1 MTTSA
6 RESQIYKVKY
16 ITSQG
21 VSAIYVFNGG
31 RGGEQ
36 DKKKKGSTT
45 TAGFTAEELQ
55 EIKQQS
61 VKIISC
67 KSKLYS
73 DDSLATIKI
82 KILQELWRSGDGGSG
97 NEKITFDELYIF
109 GQQKVTINPSLVYQA
124 LTQYK
129 KLPLTRERV
138 QKFVANIAGNK
149 LAAAAGPET
158 YTYNDLY
165 SLLQGTT
172 DSAIIDKTLGYRQI
186 LVRGEYPFICNP
198 FNVTVYD
205 EILERFIQSKQP
217 LGSIVWKDG
226 GKLLQD
232 TGPIENNTILLCKA
246 EDVMGHM
253 TDVFGGNDA
262 AVAHNIKYYFPGLY
276 SKNIHSFAELQA
288 KRGELMKLHA
298 KIMTPKLD
306 TYYQNVDMFY
316 GVFEERKSELKYVSR
331 GIKFIK
337 AVMSPGFALKIPLEV
352 LFKVIR
358 AGPQVPLIKYNPASR
373 QENMYRLY
381 TQSVAT
387 DGRKIPALKK
397 SIIMR
402 LSKHIGKTKSVAVYM
417 EGRLSDADADDPST
431 DTPTTPLICEF
442 DEAGYMTFTAEFDE
456 VVADIAVIDALFRQ
470 NVNPVIEEIRKVL
483 EQSGYN
489 FPLFRSMSAVEV
501 EIKQITYETKIS
513 ITKSLDIAGLRGCVS
528 SVFVNETNT
537 AGRKAAMPGKDIK
550 LRFKR
555 VSNYSAFNS
564 QEAFIIEK
572 AGQGYRGSD
581 IILAL
586 MENFTELSR
595 DQAVEMV
602 SKIAA
607 ELEVE
612 KGERQ
617 AELKIKENPGFKTTI
632 SLDLQ
637 TAEITVVTENINSVA
652 YLNTLP
658 IYIDTMIRLTQD
670 KKSTGYPVG
679 KITELCSG
687 AAAVAAAATQETQT
701 EQNYAN
707 PQFHVAAP
715 PKFNNANADAD
726 ANAADND
733 EVVVEFGSDDDD
745 LGEDSIGSLS
755 SLEDDMPVKK
765 PAGKGAMNLFF
776 GNLSDSDMSD
786 QSGGAASDS
795 SVSSMSD
802 HGANNRGDDDDEDD
816 DSDAEDAGDIRNID
830 GLKLNKPYYFQ
841 QMIENKDP
849 ALIVKEDTKEF
860 NSYSRTCSSDKR
872 RQPVILT
879 DAQLDTIHQEHPGFL
894 REQDVIKYG
903 SDRKHQYN
911 YICPRYWC
919 LKTNTVVNPADLK
932 EVKGPDGKIE
942 LQHPTCGKVLPKK
955 ENRVKPGYY
964 IYEFYDETEEE
975 GYPGLIPGKHPKG
988 HCLPCC
994 FKKYNTL
1001 GRIQAKKTCT
1011 ANMLGTANAG
1021 VDVAPGVGAKGK
1033 KTAAAEILAAK
1044 REGEYILNP
1053 DKFPLDHGRWGHIPV
1068 EIQVM
1073 FRDIGAAAAVDCG
1086 STVTTATTE
1095 RPCLLRHGV
1104 EINKRQS
1111 FVACISDLLHYGRD
1125 EILTISAM
1133 RQKILKAMTID
1144 SFLKYQNGNLVEMFY
1159 SFSPDRGDQK
1169 QDRPANV
1176 HKYQHSRL
1184 YASVY
1189 GSGASTSARY
1199 TGEYFKK
1206 VVSAF
1211 ENFSA
1216 YMSDDESFIDHT
1228 YLWDIVSAPNKQLFP
1243 YGLNLIIFK
1252 LPHDDI
1258 TNNVQLLCPTNH
1270 YSTELFSVKKPSV
1283 FLILDDGYY
1292 EPLYSYD
1299 HKTTGELSIIKEFG
1313 KANTPESIETIF
1325 KRLVRPFYEQV
1336 CRPMDSM
1343 PGVYRAKR
1351 GLLVDELIRELEAIG
1366 GEVGK
1371 HVMNFNSKI
1380 IGVMASLPG
1389 MGARAQCFVPCYPSV
1404 SSSSPDREDYV
1415 FMTDENLWQTYEN
1428 TVHFLQKLSK
1438 LSKQKIPCAPTH
1450 KIVEDELIVG
1460 ILTETG
1466 QFVQISHPIPATAAE
1481 GSFAG
1486 QLREIRDTSYITH
1499 DSSAV
1504 SARGQSSSQRGPS
1517 VQADV
1522 IIATEQGID
1531 DDRYEYIKKIKMET
1545 QFYNVFRN
1553 TVRIL
1558 LNDYK
1563 NIKLREQL
1571 KNETGS
1577 AWALYSESLKRIT
1590 GLLRELV
1597 SDTIQFT
1604 GDDNYY
1610 KLIDDISTCVSHN
1623 GSVAGADAGTKAGE
1637 TNTVCTI
1644 TSGGKQTLLLPRNN
1658 LITGKPNEVAYF
1670 GKMADELLRY
1680 TQIKQFMF
1688 QPQVFLSFGNI
1699 GYNLKNT
1706 EMMLPQSSLTQEFFE
1721 TLVPAVVN
1729 KYSHFNAADS
1739 VVPILGQYYDNVVD
1753 IHGRG
1758 HSHDHGHGEHAGVA
1772 VPELE
1777 CPVKTYTTIR
1787 GLPADWNKCFPAG
1800 FKEIE
1805 FGAPNELLTTGK
1817 TGFGAP
1823 NEFLPTGKPGFG
1835 TLPAC
1840 TFDVMINLLDA
1851 YVRGKEKFTIGILKN
1866 VLYTEYTRL
1875 GGDSAAD
1882 TSRRSTIYLMLE
1894 AEGKRELLSVAAGVG
1909 REPVSFEFVY
1919 GETYYLT
1926 LLDMVIIAAKYQV
1939 PVVFV
1944 CAGAGAGAGERIIKA
1959 GGAGAQ
1965 GVQSAIVFVSSSVTG
1980 ATKTVVTANGELF
1993 FSIYSSVSSECRD
2006 RITAGIEIVGVDH
2019 VLELLRPAASAVAA
2033 VAPTGVKK
2041 PRAKRVIKAAAPEE
2055 NVLQDDEVMPAL
2067 LTPPG
2072 AAAAA
2077 KKTVRR
2083 TKKAVVAVADIKD
2096 AAAAAVPLVAK
2107 TVRKRVAK
2115 AKVV

>member
-31 RGGEQ
+31 RGGEPE
-36 DKKKKGSTT
+36 KKKKGSTT
-45 TAGFTAEELQ
+45 TVGFTAEELQ
-55 EIKQQS
+55 EIKQQN

-82 KILQELWRSGDGGSG
+82 KILQELWRGGDGGSG

-138 QKFVANIAGNK
+138 QKFVANIVGNK
-149 LAAAAGPET
+149 LVTDRGPET

-165 SLLQGTT
+165 ALLQGASA
-172 DSAIIDKTLGYRQI
+172 DSAIIDKTLGFRQI

-198 FNVTVYD
+198 FNVKVYD

-253 TDVFGGNDA
+253 TNIFGGNDA
-262 AVAHNIKYYFPGLY
+262 VVAHNIKYYFPGLY
-276 SKNIHSFAELQA
+276 SKNIHSSAELQA

-417 EGRLSDADADDPST
+417 EGRLSDGDADPSADT
-431 DTPTTPLICEF
+431 PADTPTTPLICEF

-513 ITKSLDIAGLRGCVS
+513 ITKSLDIAGLHGCVS

-537 AGRKAAMPGKDIK
+537 AGRKAAMPGKNIK

-595 DQAVEMV
+595 DQAIEMV

-687 AAAVAAAATQETQT
+687 AAAVASLATQESQP

-707 PQFHVAAP
+707 PQFYVAAP
-715 PKFNNANADAD
+715 PKFNNAED
-726 ANAADND
+726 AADNG

-755 SLEDDMPVKK
+755 SLEDDMPMKK

-786 QSGGAASDS
+786 QSGGAATDS

-802 HGANNRGDDDDEDD
+802 RDANNRGDDDDEDD

-1011 ANMLGTANAG
+1011 ANMLGAAEDADAG
-1021 VDVAPGVGAKGK
+1021 VGVGVGMAQGVGTKGK
-1033 KTAAAEILAAK
+1033 KPAAAGILAAK

-1053 DKFPLDHGRWGHIPV
+1053 DKFPLDHGRWGHIPL
-1068 EIQVM
+1068 ELQVM
-1073 FRDIGAAAAVDCG
+1073 FREIGASAAVDCG
-1086 STVTTATTE
+1086 STTTTATTE

-1104 EINKRQS
+1104 EINQRQS

-1133 RQKILKAMTID
+1133 RQKILKAITID

-1159 SFSPDRGDQK
+1159 SFSPDR
-1169 QDRPANV
+1169 PEV
-1176 HKYQHSRL
+1176 SIHKYQHSRL

-1216 YMSDDESFIDHT
+1216 YMSDNESFIDHT
-1228 YLWDIVSAPNKQLFP
+1228 YLWDIVSTPNKQLFP

-1270 YSTELFSVKKPSV
+1270 YSTELFSVGKPSV

-1299 HKTTGELSIIKEFG
+1299 HKPTGELSIIKEFG

-1404 SSSSPDREDYV
+1404 SSSLPDREDYV

-1450 KIVEDELIVG
+1450 KIIEDELIVG

-1466 QFVQISHPIPATAAE
+1466 QFVQISHPISAAAAATSSA
-1481 GSFAG
+1481 SD
-1486 QLREIRDTSYITH
+1486 LREIRDTSYITH
-1499 DSSAV
+1499 DSAATST
-1504 SARGQSSSQRGPS
+1504 GHSSSSRSRGPG
-1517 VQADV
+1517 VQVDA

-1531 DDRYEYIKKIKMET
+1531 NDRYEYIKKIKMET

-1590 GLLRELV
+1590 ALLRELV
-1597 SDTIQFT
+1597 GDTIQFT

-1706 EMMLPQSSLTQEFFE
+1706 EMMLSQSSLTQEFFE
-1721 TLVPAVVN
+1721 TLVPAAVN

-1739 VVPILGQYYDNVVD
+1739 VVPILGQYYDNAVD
-1753 IHGRG
+1753 IHGR
-1758 HSHDHGHGEHAGVA
+1758 DHGHGRGEHAGVA

-1805 FGAPNELLTTGK
+1805 FGAPNELLP
-1817 TGFGAP
+1817 A
-1823 NEFLPTGKPGFG
+1823 GKPGFG

-1840 TFDVMINLLDA
+1840 TFDVMINLLDT

-1882 TSRRSTIYLMLE
+1882 TSRRSAIYLMLE

-1919 GETYYLT
+1919 GEMYYLT

-1944 CAGAGAGAGERIIKA
+1944 CAGAGAGAGAGEQIIKV

-1993 FSIYSSVSSECRD
+1993 FPIYSSISSEYRD
-2006 RITAGIEIVGVDH
+2006 RIATGIEITGVDH

-2033 VAPTGVKK
+2033 VAKK
-2041 PRAKRVIKAAAPEE
+2041 PRAKRVIKAAAVVAAPAE

-2067 LTPPG
+2067 ITPPG
-2072 AAAAA
+2072 AAATA

-2083 TKKAVVAVADIKD
+2083 TKKAAVAMADIKD
-2096 AAAAAVPLVAK
+2096 VAAAAVPLVAK